1 VSLDLSL
8 AYAEL
13 LDAED
18 ELASWREQFVFSD
31 PNLIYLDGNS
41 LGRLPKV
48 TAERIARAV
57 EYEWGE
63 RLIRGWEEG
72 WYGLPRRTGE
82 KMAELVGAAPGQVL
96 VSEPTTTSLF
106 KLAVAALRMR
116 PGRKRIISDVLNF
129 PTDLYMLQGCIDLLQ
144 QGHELNLVHDLDGI
158 HADEQAVMNAIDED
172 TALVSLSTPTFK
184 SGYLYDVRAITQRA
198 HEMGA
203 LVLWDFSHAL
213 GVVPLQLDEWGVDF
227 AVGCTYKYLN
237 AGPGAPAFLYVRKD
251 LQETA
256 RSPIWGW
263 WGHAQPFAFDLDYR
277 PAGGINQ
284 FLVSSTP
291 VFSTLSIQS
300 SIEMVLQAGV
310 DHIRHKSIGQTSY
323 LVDLAETV
331 LSPLG
336 YSLGSPRDAQRR
348 GSHVSLRHP
357 EGYRITRALI
367 EEMQVIPD
375 FREPDNIRLGLAPL
389 YTTYTDIWHGIDRL
403 RQVVEQHRYEEY
415 AHERTEIT

>member
-1 VSLDLSL
+1 V
-8 AYAEL
+8 
-13 LDAED
+13 
-18 ELASWREQFVFSD
+18 
-31 PNLIYLDGNS
+31 
-41 LGRLPKV
+41 
-48 TAERIARAV
+48 
-57 EYEWGE
+57 
-63 RLIRGWEEG
+63 
-72 WYGLPRRTGE
+72 
-82 KMAELVGAAPGQVL
+82 
-96 VSEPTTTSLF
+96 
-106 KLAVAALRMR
+106 
-116 PGRKRIISDVLNF
+116 
-129 PTDLYMLQGCIDLLQ
+129 
-144 QGHELNLVHDLDGI
+144 
-158 HADEQAVMNAIDED
+158 
-172 TALVSLSTPTFK
+172 
-184 SGYLYDVRAITQRA
+184 
-198 HEMGA
+198 
-203 LVLWDFSHAL
+203 
-213 GVVPLQLDEWGVDF
+213 GVVPLQLDAWGVDF

-310 DHIRHKSIGQTSY
+310 DRIRHKSIGQTSY

-348 GSHVSLRHP
+348 GSHVSLRHS

-389 YTTYTDIWHGIDRL
+389 YTTYTEIWHGIDRL

>member
-41 LGRLPKV
+41 LGRLPRV

-57 EYEWGE
+57 EHEWGE
-63 RLIRGWEEG
+63 RLIRGWGEG

-116 PGRKRIISDVLNF
+116 PGRKRILSDVLNF
-129 PTDLYMLQGCIDLLQ
+129 PTDLYMLQGCIDLLH
-144 QGHELNLVHDLDGI
+144 QGHELNLVHDQDGI
-158 HADEQAVMNAIDED
+158 HADQQAILNAIDED

-184 SGYLYDVRAITQRA
+184 SGYLYDVPAITRRA

-203 LVLWDFSHAL
+203 LVLWDFSHAV
-213 GVVPLQLDEWGVDF
+213 GVMPLHLDEWNVDF

-251 LQETA
+251 LQEAA

-291 VFSTLSIQS
+291 VFSTLSIEP
-300 SIEMVLQAGV
+300 SIDMVLQAGV
-310 DHIRHKSIGQTSY
+310 DRIRHKSIGLTSY
-323 LVDLAETV
+323 LVDLAETM
-331 LSPLG
+331 LLPLG
-336 YSLGSPRDAQRR
+336 FTLGSPRDPQRR
-348 GSHVSLRHP
+348 GSHVSLRHA

-367 EEMQVIPD
+367 EEMHVIPD

-389 YTTYTDIWHGIDRL
+389 YTTYADIWHGIDRL
-403 RQVVEQHRYEEY
+403 RQVVVQRRYEKY
-415 AHERTEIT
+415 SHEWLEIT

>member
-57 EYEWGE
+57 EHEWGE
-63 RLIRGWEEG
+63 RLIRGWGEG

-116 PGRKRIISDVLNF
+116 PGRKRIVSDVLNF

-158 HADEQAVMNAIDED
+158 HADEQAIMNAIDED

-184 SGYLYDVRAITQRA
+184 SGYLYDVPAITQRA

-203 LVLWDFSHAL
+203 LVLWDFSHAV

-389 YTTYTDIWHGIDRL
+389 IHHL
-403 RQVVEQHRYEEY
+403 HRYL
-415 AHERTEIT
+415 ARHRPAAPGGRTAPL

>member
-63 RLIRGWEEG
+63 RLIRGWGEG

-300 SIEMVLQAGV
+300 SIEMVMQAGV

-389 YTTYTDIWHGIDRL
+389 YTTYPDIWHGIDRL